1 MSASSSEE
9 AAQRRELG
17 QLVRQLTESGLPQL
31 DAQLA
36 RRVRQLCRRSEPLVD
51 AAYELTLRQLRRPHA
66 ERRLSALQLL
76 DELFR
81 RSHRLRQ
88 RAVADL
94 QLIIDLCFETAGPLP
109 APAAAARR
117 LTAAAA
123 AALRHWHDTYA
134 DGYKKLAVAYRFLQ
148 QSRPGDLLP
157 SRAEEEAARRAA
169 DAERLRLERL
179 KQAKLDQLQ
188 QEIGE
193 RRDEIVS
200 TMTQVESCFSLLL
213 PDVALLDAG
222 ADSGEDSDASDDEG
236 EEVAGLGEE
245 RGGNVAVDS
254 GDPGEPETADSPP
267 YDPDWAGSAL
277 RGHGQLSGR
286 HRVEVTVPARPEP
299 LAVTD
304 DNRAVVETLRGLVT
318 AVRRSQLP
326 TVQRWIQLTE
336 SAGGGDDS
344 LRQLM
349 AVRDALGSALR
360 RYEALQLSSR
370 RTDGAGSSS
379 DDSDW
384 EEVPDA
390 EDASALVARAA
401 AVTNSRPAPQSIG
414 KPAQSSTAASSPAEP
429 TKPPKRT
436 EARGESTE
444 AVVGSSKAGGESTE
458 TGEKPAKLTKAEA
471 EAVEPKEAGAGS
483 DSPPDAGSADERAAR
498 RARLLAQA
506 PRLGYSADLV
516 TWERGPG
523 PAAGPAPHQ
532 CETARV
538 WRSAA
543 DTAPP
548 PAESADLRVTE
559 FSGQFEPV
567 EHRCGARLPS
577 GRLCPRADRLK
588 CPLHGPIVPRDE
600 HGEPLSAELRQ
611 KEREARARGE
621 DWQDPRL
628 LAELRV
634 TTGLDLTVG
643 RGRRRRRAGGPGP
656 GLTDLR
662 RPASARRRLADKL
675 FSAGT
680 VRRLATALDRL
691 DRRRH
696 GDKFG
701 DQFNYQV
708 TGR

>member
-148 QSRPGDLLP
+148 QNRPGDLLP

-222 ADSGEDSDASDDEG
+222 ADSGEDSDASDGEV
-236 EEVAGLGEE
+236 EEVAGLVDEKE
-245 RGGNVAVDS
+245 GGNVEGVDS
-254 GDPGEPETADSPP
+254 GDPGEPEADNLP
-267 YDPDWAGSAL
+267 YDPNWAGSAL

-286 HRVEVTVPARPEP
+286 HRVEVTLPARPEP
-299 LAVTD
+299 LAITD

-401 AVTNSRPAPQSIG
+401 SGTDSRPAP
-414 KPAQSSTAASSPAEP
+414 KTTVRSSTAVARPAEHI
-429 TKPPKRT
+429 K
-436 EARGESTE
+436 
-444 AVVGSSKAGGESTE
+444 SSELTKAGVGQTKVGEESTE
-458 TGEKPAKLTKAEA
+458 TGEKPAKLPEA
-471 EAVEPKEAGAGS
+471 GVEAVEPGEADVGS
-483 DSPPDAGSADERAAR
+483 DSPPDSGSANERAAR

-543 DTAPP
+543 DVAPP

-577 GRLCPRADRLK
+577 GRLCPRADRHK